1 MTKIQKLII
10 SQLLI
15 RHSTMRTTVMTELS
29 CVRQIRSRDFQTQK
43 ADWKKRLQSGKHHL
57 QARWQDTSGHRKFI
71 RSKENGMYSLQPAI
85 PATSGISDH
94 MSWYARE
101 MIHTMH
107 LHGYRQTELQ
117 RFTQLQAKNPHTS
130 NTCHWI

>member
-43 ADWKKRLQSGKHHL
+43 ADWKKRSQSGKHHL
-57 QARWQDTSGHRKFI
+57 QARWQDTYGHRKFI
-71 RSKENGMYSLQPAI
+71 RSKENGMYSSQQAI

-94 MSWYARE
+94 TSWYARE
-101 MIHTMH
+101 MIHTMQ
-107 LHGYRQTELQ
+107 LHGYRQTVLQ
-117 RFTQLQAKNPHTS
+117 RSTQLQVKNPHTS